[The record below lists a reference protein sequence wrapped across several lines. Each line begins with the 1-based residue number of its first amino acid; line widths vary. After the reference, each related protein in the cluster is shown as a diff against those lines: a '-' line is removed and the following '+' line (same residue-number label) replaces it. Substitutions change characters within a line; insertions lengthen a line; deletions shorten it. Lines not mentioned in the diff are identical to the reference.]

1 MKQTLLF
8 IIFLGISLSTF
19 GQSKDF
25 LLLKRGAS
33 SKKQI
38 RFYSGEPIT
47 YKSKKLDYFVT
58 DQIREFSQDY
68 IFLSENILSLD
79 DIEAIDIRQK
89 DSRNSTLKNMN
100 ALILGS
106 GIILLTAESI
116 NSIYQNREFSINQ
129 GVGLTSGILIGTGLA
144 LLPLRYKI
152 FKIQGRNRLQIIL
165 RNEVELSNGP
175 KAEGN
180 F

>member
-1 MKQTLLF
+1 MKKTLLF
-8 IIFLGISLSTF
+8 IIFLGVNLSLYA
-19 GQSKDF
+19 QSEDF
-25 LLLKRGAS
+25 LLLKRGPS
-33 SKKQI
+33 PKKHI
-38 RFYSGEPIT
+38 RFYPGESIT

-68 IFLSENILSLD
+68 IFLTENILSLD

-100 ALILGS
+100 VLILGS

-116 NSIYQNREFSINQ
+116 NSIYQNREFSIDQ

-144 LLPLRYKI
+144 LLPLRYKV
-152 FKIQGRNRLQIIL
+152 FKIQGRNRLQIL
-165 RNEVELSNGP
+165 LKNDVELSNDP
-175 KAEGN
+175 KNGIN
-180 F
+180 

>member
-1 MKQTLLF
+1 MKKTLLF
-8 IIFLGISLSTF
+8 IIFLGINLSLF
-19 GQSKDF
+19 AQSEDF

-33 SKKQI
+33 SKKHI
-38 RFYSGEPIT
+38 RFYPGESIT

-58 DQIREFSQDY
+58 DQIREFSEDY
-68 IFLSENILSLD
+68 IFLTENILSLD

-89 DSRNSTLKNMN
+89 DNRNSTLKNMN

-116 NSIYQNREFSINQ
+116 NSIYQNREFSIDQ

-144 LLPLRYKI
+144 LLPIRYKV
-152 FKIQGRNRLQIIL
+152 FKIQGRNRLQIL
-165 RNEVELSNGP
+165 LKNDVDLSNGP
-175 KAEGN
+175 KNGIN
-180 F
+180 